1 MSVGVNA
8 RRIAWIAGALVLLVG
23 LPALWR
29 WTPLSEWA
37 TIENGAAWFS
47 TIRSSQW
54 AGLWIVVLYAIGAVL
69 FLPINLFIFLT
80 ALFFDNLSAYL
91 FVALG
96 VGVNAAT
103 GYMIGRFGVSI
114 AARKVSSER
123 FERISSKLARS
134 DFLELFLFRLIPV
147 TPFSTLNVLC
157 GVLRIPMLRFF
168 GATFASIAPGATLII
183 LFERALMAFANDMTW
198 QTGLLLTSA
207 VIVLAG
213 SALFVKRR
221 AALRHS
227 S

>member
-1 MSVGVNA
+1 MSVGVSA

-29 WTPLSEWA
+29 WTPLSDWV

-47 TIRSSQW
+47 MIRSSQW
-54 AGLWIVVLYAIGAVL
+54 VGLWMVVFYAVGAVL

-96 VGVNAAT
+96 VTVNAAT
-103 GYMIGRFGVSI
+103 GYMVGRFGVSI

-123 FERISSKLARS
+123 FERISSKLAGA

-157 GVLRIPMLRFF
+157 GLLKIPTLRFF
-168 GATFASIAPGATLII
+168 GATLASIAPGATLII
-183 LFERALMAFANDMTW
+183 LFERALMAFADDMTW

-207 VIVLAG
+207 IAVLAG
-213 SALFVKRR
+213 AALFVKRR

-227 S
+227 